1 MKGKILH
8 IAPTP
13 FFSDRGCH
21 IRIEG
26 IVNCLRE
33 LGYSNTV
40 CTYHHGRE
48 VDRIDTVRIK
58 TIKNYTQ
65 TEAGPSRYK
74 LWADWKL
81 LWVCVGQA
89 WREKPV
95 AIHAHLH
102 EGLLIAQ
109 LVCLILFWRTVPIIG
124 DMQGSL
130 EGELDS
136 HGSFQRFG
144 IIRKPVK
151 WIEQALM
158 VTADY
163 IICSSSHCLEKIKSE
178 FEIPDRKISLV
189 QDGAKLATP
198 VSKVESDL
206 LREKLAI
213 PLEKTIVIYTG
224 ALLDSK
230 GVGKLRAV
238 IKRCA
243 TYPELHFLVV
253 GYPTENMIPFIDKYN
268 LRDHCTLT
276 GQVEF
281 SALSQYLSI
290 ADIAIDPKQS
300 DAGEGSGKMLNY
312 MASGLPI
319 AAFET
324 SNNRQFLPTGTLLA
338 ATTAELADL
347 VKALHE
353 SRPLR
358 NQGGQANLEH
368 FIEHYSWK
376 TTKSQID
383 AVYRKLLG

>member
-33 LGYSNTV
+33 LGYENTV

-48 VDRIDTVRIK
+48 VNRVDTVRIK
-58 TIKNYTQ
+58 PIKNYTQ

-74 LWADWKL
+74 LWADWRL
-81 LWVCVGQA
+81 LWVCLGQA
-89 WREKPV
+89 WRDKPV

-102 EGLLIAQ
+102 EGLMIAQ
-109 LVCLILFWRTVPIIG
+109 IICLILFWRTVPIIG

-130 EGELDS
+130 GGELET
-136 HGSFQRFG
+136 HGAFKKMG
-144 IIRKPVK
+144 LLRKPIK
-151 WIEQALM
+151 WIEQVLM
-158 VTADY
+158 VTADH

-178 FEIPDRKISLV
+178 FEIPDKKISLA
-189 QDGAKLATP
+189 QDGANSATA
-198 VSKVESDL
+198 VTRVETEL
-206 LREKLAI
+206 LREKLGI
-213 PLEKTIVIYTG
+213 PLDRTVVVYTG

-238 IKRCA
+238 IKRCT
-243 TYPELHFLVV
+243 TYPDIHFLIV
-253 GYPTENMIPFIDKYN
+253 GYPVENMTPFIKKYQLDDN
-268 LRDHCTLT
+268 CTLT
-276 GQVEF
+276 GRVEF
-281 SALSQYLSI
+281 SMLSQYLSI
-290 ADIAIDPKQS
+290 GDIAIDPKQS
-300 DAGEGSGKMLNY
+300 EAGEGSGKMLNY
-312 MASGLPI
+312 MAAGLPI

-324 SNNRQFLPTGTLLA
+324 SNNREFLPMGTLLA

-358 NQGGQANLEH
+358 AQSGRSNLDH
-368 FIEHYSWK
+368 FVEHYSWK
-376 TTKSQID
+376 TTAAQLD
-383 AVYRKLLG
+383 TVYRELLA